1 MYRLAA
7 CRYSNLFWYSFG
19 HVCVQCKTKSNVPS
33 YNHLPGIQQVQFSL
47 ITWCMHICNYKLH
60 IYIYRHLNICI
71 LSKHLFMIIYAH
83 VYIYISY
90 MCMYKIAIEI
100 WCRLTWS
107 AAAGRIHGSGG
118 SWAVTY
124 RETFSQRCDRPIWG
138 WKKMVDFNQWPFQ
151 EPKLE
156 VPTIYKAY
164 FLGNIHEYPNKIWPE
179 KWYST
184 SILGSW
190 NSHWFNQLDSGHEKE
205 MWLSCMENAD
215 HWFSTKQDVNYDDW
229 RWRWIHAHTY
239 VRMYVCTYVRRY
251 VGM

>member
-1 MYRLAA
+1 
-7 CRYSNLFWYSFG
+7 
-19 HVCVQCKTKSNVPS
+19 
-33 YNHLPGIQQVQFSL
+33 
-47 ITWCMHICNYKLH
+47 
-60 IYIYRHLNICI
+60 
-71 LSKHLFMIIYAH
+71 MIIYAH
-83 VYIYISY
+83 VCIYIYISY

-100 WCRLTWS
+100 WSRLTWS

-190 NSHWFNQLDSGHEKE
+190 NSHWFNQHLDSGHEKE
-205 MWLSCMENAD
+205 MWLSGMENAD
-215 HWFSTKQDVNYDDW
+215 HWENQAKSLTMMIGDEYTHI
-229 RWRWIHAHTY
+229 RI
-239 VRMYVCTYVRRY
+239 RMYVLWSPHRNGSNLLVSRLRQFSGTQIWPLPQTIK
-251 VGM
+251 

>member
-1 MYRLAA
+1 MYII
-7 CRYSNLFWYSFG
+7 
-19 HVCVQCKTKSNVPS
+19 KTS
-33 YNHLPGIQQVQFSL
+33 
-47 ITWCMHICNYKLH
+47 
-60 IYIYRHLNICI
+60 IYDYLCTCI
-71 LSKHLFMIIYAH
+71 
-83 VYIYISY
+83 YIYISY

-100 WCRLTWS
+100 WCQLTWS

-215 HWFSTKQDVNYDDW
+215 HWFSIKQDVNYDDW

-239 VRMYVCTYVRRY
+239 VRMYVGT
-251 VGM
+251 